1 MLKSISTLLIRDL
14 TKLRSEIQSYPD
26 EIEIW
31 VIKEGI
37 SNSAGTLCLH
47 LCGNLRHYIGA
58 KLGDSGYVRDRP
70 AEFND
75 RDVPRTE
82 LLTRIDLTIDELRE
96 TLEKIGKD
104 QLLAPF
110 PEEVFGYEM
119 TTEFFLIHMHGHLN
133 YHLGQINYHRRLLN

>member
-1 MLKSISTLLIRDL
+1 MLNSISTLLIRDL
-14 TKLRSEIQSYPD
+14 TKLRSEIESYSD
-26 EIEIW
+26 EIELW

-58 KLGDSGYVRDRP
+58 KLGDSGYVRDRA

-75 RDVPRTE
+75 RDVPQTE
-82 LLTRIDLTIDELRE
+82 LLTRIDLTIDDVRVA
-96 TLEKIGKD
+96 LEKIGKD
-104 QLLAPF
+104 QLIAPF

-119 TTEFFLIHMHGHLN
+119 TIEFFLIHLHGHLN
-133 YHLGQINYHRRLLN
+133 YHLGQINYHRRLLK